1 MVDPVADR
9 DRRAARYRRLA
20 ARYERRFARVDR
32 VISTIAIVR
41 FAAFA
46 VAFLCVLAG
55 LYERVWL
62 PVYGPAALAALAVY
76 VVAVRLHHRPYAL
89 APRLQM
95 GARLC
100 HEAVARLEGRFDA
113 LPDDG
118 ARFLDP
124 NEPALGELQVF
135 GRTSLFALIN
145 RAGLP
150 AGRRRLA
157 ALLRDGL
164 DAAEIP
170 ARQAAAAELARL
182 AVLRRRLAIEAR
194 LVDFDEA
201 AMAQVFAWAEHGEDI
216 SRRLRPLVVLAA
228 LLVPATAVQFVLTL
242 GFDIPTWWELTL
254 GAQLV
259 LWLATTRRLSARYV
273 PLLGEAHHQ
282 PFAAIRAMFAL
293 VERRRFGAPV
303 LIDRRDALGHGEKGR
318 SARPSE
324 RLAGF
329 EAIVG
334 ALEVRHSGLLYVLV
348 SVGLCWELFH
358 GWRLERWRVRHGRRL
373 RGDLAELADVE
384 ALAAIG
390 GFAADQPGFTWP
402 VVRPV
407 DADGPPIEARRVG
420 HPLFAVEGRVHN
432 DFTLAERGRL
442 VLITGSNMSG
452 KSSFL
457 RTLGVNARLAFAAAP
472 VCAEHLALVRC
483 APSTS
488 IQITD
493 APEQGLSRFY
503 AEVKRIRRVLDEVD
517 AAEAP
522 GTPPRLYLVDEM
534 LSGTNSRERHLAA
547 RTIVRRLVDARRS
560 FGLVTTH
567 DLALVGVADDLPAQ
581 VICAHFSDRFDGEKL
596 HFDYT
601 LKPGVATTTNALHVL
616 AMEGIEVPVEPTT
629 GDRSDQS
636 TA

>member
-1 MVDPVADR
+1 MVDAVARR
-9 DRRAARYRRLA
+9 DRRAAAYRRLA
-20 ARYERRFARVDR
+20 SRYERRFARVDR

-41 FAAFA
+41 FVAFA
-46 VAFLCVLAG
+46 AALVFVLAG
-55 LYERVWL
+55 LYERAWL
-62 PVYGPAALAALAVY
+62 PIYGPGALVAMLVY
-76 VVAVRLHHRPYAL
+76 IVAVRLHHRPYAL
-89 APRLQM
+89 APRLAM

-100 HEAVARLEGRFDA
+100 REAVARLEGRWDA
-113 LPDDG
+113 VPDDG

-124 NEPALGELQVF
+124 AEPALGELQIF

-157 ALLRDGL
+157 ALLQHGL
-164 DAAEIP
+164 AAADVP

-194 LVDFDEA
+194 LVEFDEA
-201 AMAQVFAWAEHGEDI
+201 AMEQVFAWAEHGEDLGP
-216 SRRLRPLVVLAA
+216 SLTPWVAAAA

-254 GAQLV
+254 AAQLG
-259 LWLATTRRLSARYV
+259 LWLLTTRRLSARYL

-282 PFAAIRAMFAL
+282 PFAAIRRMFAL
-293 VERRRFGAPV
+293 VERRRFTSPV
-303 LIDRRDALGHGEKGR
+303 LVERRDALGHGEKGR
-318 SARPSE
+318 QALPSE

-348 SVGLCWELFH
+348 SVGLCWELVH

-373 RGDLAELADVE
+373 RGDLAELADIE

-390 GFAADQPGFTWP
+390 GFAADQSHFAWP
-402 VVRPV
+402 TVRSV
-407 DADGPPIEARRVG
+407 DAEGPPIEAEGVG
-420 HPLFAVEGRVHN
+420 HPLFAVESRVAN
-432 DFTLAERGRL
+432 DFTLPERGRL
-442 VLITGSNMSG
+442 VLVTGSNMSG

-457 RTLGVNARLAFAAAP
+457 RTLGINAHLAFAGAP
-472 VCAEHLALVRC
+472 VCARRLVMVRC
-483 APSTS
+483 AVSTS

-493 APEQGLSRFY
+493 APDQGLSRFY
-503 AEVKRIRRVLDEVD
+503 AEVKRIRRVLDEVET
-517 AAEAP
+517 AEAV
-522 GTPPRLYLVDEM
+522 GTVPRLYLVDEM
-534 LSGTNSRERHLAA
+534 LSGTNSRERHLAC
-547 RTIVRRLVDARRS
+547 RTIVHRLVEARRS

-567 DLALVGVADDLPAQ
+567 DLALVGVAADLPVQ
-581 VICAHFSDRFDGEKL
+581 VICAHFSDRFDGDRL

-616 AMEGIEVPVEPTT
+616 AMEGIEVR
-629 GDRSDQS
+629 GDDQS